1 MSIKVRVDPFLQE
14 FTDSKEI
21 VDVTGHTVSECLD
34 NLESQ
39 FPGIKK
45 QLGKWDGAEFKLFP
59 DIMIC
64 VNSESSCPEELA
76 RPVKNGDELTL
87 GVVVFGG

>member
-1 MSIKVRVDPFLQE
+1 MSIKIRIDPFLQE
-14 FTDSKEI
+14 FTGSKEI
-21 VDVTGHTVSECLD
+21 VEATGQTVGECLD

-45 QLGKWDGAEFKLFP
+45 QLGKWEGAEFKLLP

-64 VNSESSCPEELA
+64 VNSDSLCQDELA